1 MTLTTM
7 PNAEQRATQ
16 IRRRMRGLTS
26 LLAVGAG
33 IGGLLALEGHHGLHG
48 TLLLLASGVLF
59 KGAVGGRRG
68 PSAPKFAA
76 LVPHRRP
83 VVARSSSSNP

>member
-1 MTLTTM
+1 MTPSPL
-7 PNAEQRATQ
+7 PNAAQRATQ

-26 LLAVGAG
+26 LLALGAG
-33 IGGLLALEGHHGLHG
+33 LGGLLALEGHHALHG
-48 TLLLLASGVLF
+48 TLLLLASGVLL
-59 KGAVGGRRG
+59 KGAAGGRRG

-83 VVARSSSSNP
+83 VAARSSSSNP